1 MVLHYGHMSQAR
13 LLRIDKVPAS
23 LRQQVLE
30 RLREAIISG
39 HLTPGARLTE
49 RELTEQ
55 MGVSRTVLREALRQL
70 EAEHLVEVIP
80 NKGPVVRALSREEAE
95 DLYRIRAVLH
105 GLAAR
110 FCVENADVDDIGHLQ
125 AALTTVVDAYHSR
138 DAEHVLDAK
147 TGFYDVLYSGARSES
162 LSAMLD
168 TLQARIARWRA
179 LGLGHPERSE
189 ERSQESAG
197 NLTAIVDAVT
207 RRDADAAER
216 LTREEDSQA
225 GREVMRLLA
234 IESTKQQTR
243 VEAIGGES
251 S

>member
-1 MVLHYGHMSQAR
+1 MSQAR
-13 LLRIDKVPAS
+13 FLKIEKVPAS

-39 HLTPGARLTE
+39 HLAPGARLTE
-49 RELTEQ
+49 RALTEQ

-110 FCVENADVDDIGHLQ
+110 ICVENADADDIHRLQ
-125 AALTTVVDAYHSR
+125 VALAAVVDAYDSG
-138 DAEHVLDAK
+138 DAERVLDAK
-147 TGFYDVLYSGARSES
+147 TAFYDVLYAGTRSES

-168 TLQARIARWRA
+168 TLHARIARWRA
-179 LGLGHPERSE
+179 LGLGHPKRSKERS
-189 ERSQESAG
+189 RESVD
-197 NLTAIVDAVT
+197 NLRAIVDAVT
-207 RRDADAAER
+207 RRDAEAAER

-234 IESTKQQTR
+234 IESTKQPIR
-243 VEAIGGES
+243 EEAVGGES
-251 S
+251 P

>member
-1 MVLHYGHMSQAR
+1 MVLQYGHMSQAR
-13 LLRIDKVPAS
+13 LLKIDKVPAS

-39 HLTPGARLTE
+39 HLAPGERLTE
-49 RELTEQ
+49 RALTEQ

-80 NKGPVVRALSREEAE
+80 NKGPVVRSLSPAEAE

-110 FCVENADVDDIGHLQ
+110 ICVENTDEASVRRLEQ
-125 AALTTVVDAYHSR
+125 ALEAVVDAYDSD
-138 DAEHVLDAK
+138 DAERVLDAK
-147 TGFYDVLYSGARSES
+147 TSFYDTLYEGTRSES
-162 LSAMLD
+162 LSAMLE
-168 TLQARIARWRA
+168 TLHARIARWRA
-179 LGLGHPERSE
+179 LGLSHPQRSE
-189 ERSQESAG
+189 QRSRESIK
-197 NLTAIVDAVT
+197 NLKAIVDAVK
-207 RRDADAAER
+207 RRDADEAER

-234 IESTKQQTR
+234 FESTEQPANE
-243 VEAIGGES
+243 EAKGGGS
-251 S
+251 A

>member
-1 MVLHYGHMSQAR
+1 MVLQYGGMSQAR
-13 LLRIDKVPAS
+13 LLKIEKVPAS

-30 RLREAIISG
+30 RLREAIIAG
-39 HLTPGARLTE
+39 GLLPGARLTE

-80 NKGPVVRALSREEAE
+80 NKGPVVRALSRAEAE

-110 FCVENADVDDIGHLQ
+110 VCVENADDETARRLDD
-125 AALTTVVDAYHSR
+125 ALDNVVDAYRSS
-138 DAEHVLDAK
+138 DAERVLDAK
-147 TGFYDVLYSGARSES
+147 TRFYDALYQGAQSES
-162 LSAMLD
+162 LSAMLA
-168 TLQARIARWRA
+168 TLHARIARWRA
-179 LGLGHPERSE
+179 LGLGHPQRSE
-189 ERSQESAG
+189 ARSRESME
-197 NLTAIVDAVT
+197 NLRAIVDAVR

-216 LTREEDSQA
+216 LTREEDHQA

-234 IESTKQQTR
+234 FESIEPST
-243 VEAIGGES
+243 S
-251 S
+251 P